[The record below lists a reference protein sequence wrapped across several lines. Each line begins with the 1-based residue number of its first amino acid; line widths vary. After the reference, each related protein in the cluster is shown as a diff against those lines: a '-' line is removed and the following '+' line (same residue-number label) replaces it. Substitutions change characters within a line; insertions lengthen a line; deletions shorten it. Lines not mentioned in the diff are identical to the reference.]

1 MDSTVRAINSKED
14 YDSVYITTKS
24 RLLEVISREADAAG
38 ADAGRAEQG
47 TYEKRYRE
55 TLAAQLVRFYD
66 LIENSYL
73 FEKLDDWWNYMI
85 CIGCTGI
92 SLYIRYYPYGN
103 FLNEDGSV
111 SFGSIDDDI
120 AMYRLIEM
128 KCGWLTP
135 AEFADAC
142 GCAVST
148 VNVWIR
154 RGKIRSAS
162 KFGNRW
168 MIPALTLP
176 VRRNY
181 IDPVY
186 TWETRIFNLP
196 EGFEDLAEPG
206 TLMIRKIRRCR
217 DRYTAY
223 MEKSVREPYKLTKL
237 DVARL
242 ETYLIANPQVMY
254 TGDDRFIDR

>member
-1 MDSTVRAINSKED
+1 MDNTVRAINSKED

-38 ADAGRAEQG
+38 TDAGRAEPG

-55 TLAAQLVRFYD
+55 TLAAQLVRFYR
-66 LIENSYL
+66 LIEDSYL

-135 AEFADAC
+135 AEFAEAC

-181 IDPVY
+181 IDPAY

-196 EGFEDLAEPG
+196 EGFEALAAPG
-206 TLMIRKIRRCR
+206 TLEIRKARRLR
-217 DRYTAY
+217 DRYYAY
-223 MEKSVREPYKLTKL
+223 LLDTTTEFKLTKL